1 MLKDWVFN
9 KGAVED
15 TAKLSMVKAYALL
28 QDGDVAQASH
38 HTDTAMSQTLHRYQN
53 LLDLTP

>member
-1 MLKDWVFN
+1 
-9 KGAVED
+9 
-15 TAKLSMVKAYALL
+15 MVKAYALL